1 MSHTQKVFWSYLIG
15 SQPLQSESELSAED
29 VVDSF
34 GGSEDDVDVLLSAFR
49 AKLELVQTGRES
61 IYRLIGFV
69 DAIAELRGG
78 EICESEYP
86 EDIAGELA
94 HMRLMLQLPEHKVA
108 A

>member
-29 VVDSF
+29 VIDSF
-34 GGSEDDVDVLLSAFR
+34 GGSEDDVDILLSAFR
-49 AKLELVQTGRES
+49 AKLELIQTGKET
-61 IYRLIGFV
+61 IDQLVGFV
-69 DAIAELRGG
+69 DAVAALRGG
-78 EICESEYP
+78 EICECEYP

-94 HMRLMLQLPEHKVA
+94 HMRLLLQLPEHKQA